1 MNLNFNLKI
10 LKNSKNVWTD
20 ILRFLSLSLHV
31 EGQASPD
38 SCTLPLCPL
47 CALKSLKLS
56 LYTIPPL
63 PFIFLSKVHPCPSP
77 DGRFLPIKQW
87 NIFINNF
94 NEFSYSQI
102 SFYRFFIFLTFL
114 ILFFYHF
121 DFFDDFYSF
130 TVLNCVEYIVCI
142 ILNRIGLNE
151 VRGQKGKICL
161 DIIRCIL
168 RQD

>member
-1 MNLNFNLKI
+1 MDRHFTF
-10 LKNSKNVWTD
+10 S
-20 ILRFLSLSLHV
+20 LSLSHV
-31 EGQASPD
+31 EGQASHD
-38 SCTLPLCPL
+38 GCTLLLCPL

-102 SFYRFFIFLTFL
+102 SFYQFFIFLSFL
-114 ILFFYHF
+114 ILFFSIISI
-121 DFFDDFYSF
+121 FFWWLLQFYS
-130 TVLNCVEYIVCI
+130 VE
-142 ILNRIGLNE
+142 LRRIYRLYNIKSDWLE
-151 VRGQKGKICL
+151 RS
-161 DIIRCIL
+161 
-168 RQD
+168 